1 MSVEAAVAFLDSIPQ
16 NEELQKKLV
25 EILESAEDDR
35 AEAAKLANDNGYDI
49 TPDELWAEVQK
60 RQNEAKER
68 QEAGELTDEELEAVA
83 GGEFVVG
90 ASVITGVVVTSAIG
104 WGAANNPNT
113 W

>member
-1 MSVEAAVAFLDSIPQ
+1 MSVEAAVAFLDSVPQ

-83 GGEFVVG
+83 GGEFVV
-90 ASVITGVVVTSAIG
+90 ASAIFALTTAVAKLG
-104 WGAANNPNT
+104 YTAAKESK